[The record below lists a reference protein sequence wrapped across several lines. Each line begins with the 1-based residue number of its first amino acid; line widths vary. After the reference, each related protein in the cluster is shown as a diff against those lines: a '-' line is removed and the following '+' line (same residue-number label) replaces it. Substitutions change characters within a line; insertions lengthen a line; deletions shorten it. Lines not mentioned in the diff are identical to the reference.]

1 MRQVRAAVAETPGAR
16 FTLWD
21 ADLEDPRPREVLV
34 RMAAAGICHTDLRMR
49 DTWPRRLTPMV
60 FGHEGAGR
68 VEAVGTEVTGLAP
81 GDQVCLTFASC
92 GTCEQCAAGHPAY
105 CHAAQTLNLSGGRAD
120 GTTALSVD
128 GTPLHAG
135 FFGQSSFATHAVVH
149 ERGVVKVP
157 ADLPAT
163 VAAPL
168 GCCGQTGAGTVLN
181 RLRPERGSSLVV
193 LGAGGVGLS
202 ALMAAVAV
210 GCDPVVAVDP
220 VPSRRALAA
229 ELGAKAALAPGDGL
243 VATLRDLTGGGAH
256 HVIDT
261 TGRPETARRAV
272 GALRPRGELAL
283 LGIGGEVTFD
293 VMGLLAKG
301 VRVHGVIEGDS
312 APDHFIPELI
322 GLHRRGL
329 FPLDRLVTT
338 FPFED
343 IGEAVAAMRDGS
355 VVKPVLTFA
364 RPDAPAPCTAK

>member
-1 MRQVRAAVAETPGAR
+1 MRRVRAAVAEAPGAP
-16 FTLWD
+16 FTVRD
-21 ADLEDPRPREVLV
+21 AEIQDPRPYEVLV
-34 RMAAAGICHTDLRMR
+34 RMSAVGVCHTDLTMR

-68 VEAVGTEVTGLAP
+68 VEAVGAEVTGLAP

-92 GTCEQCAAGHPAY
+92 GGCEQCAAGHPAY
-105 CHAAQTLNLSGGRAD
+105 CHTARARNLSGGRDD
-120 GTTALSVD
+120 GTTPLSLD

-157 ADLPAT
+157 AGLPPA

-168 GCCGQTGAGTVLN
+168 GCGGQTGAGTVLN
-181 RLRPERGSSLVV
+181 RLRPGPGSSLVV

-202 ALMAAVAV
+202 ALMAAVAA

-220 VPSRRALAA
+220 VASRRELAV

-243 VATLRDLTGGGAH
+243 VAALRDLTGGGAH
-256 HVIDT
+256 HVVET
-261 TGRPETARRAV
+261 TGRPEMARRAV
-272 GALRPRGELAL
+272 GALRPRGALAL
-283 LGIGGEVTFD
+283 LGLGGEVTFD
-293 VMGLLAKG
+293 VMDLLAKG

-312 APDHFIPELI
+312 DPGRFIPELV
-322 GLHRRGL
+322 GLYDRGL
-329 FPLDRLVTT
+329 FPIDRLVTT

-343 IGEAVAAMRDGS
+343 IEAAVAAMRDGS
-355 VVKPVLTFA
+355 VVKSVLTF
-364 RPDAPAPCTAK
+364 T

>member
-1 MRQVRAAVAETPGAR
+1 MRRVRAAVTEAPGAP
-16 FTLWD
+16 FTVRD
-21 ADLEDPRPREVLV
+21 VSLEDPRPYEVLV
-34 RMAAAGICHTDLRMR
+34 RMTAAGICHTDLAMR

-68 VEAVGTEVTGLAP
+68 VEAVGARVSGLAP
-81 GDQVCLTFASC
+81 GDHVCLTFASC
-92 GTCEQCAAGHPAY
+92 GACEQCAAGHPAY
-105 CHAAQTLNLSGGRAD
+105 CHAARARNFSGGRDD
-120 GTTALSVD
+120 GTTALSLD
-128 GTPLHAG
+128 GAPLYAG

-157 ADLPAT
+157 ADLPAA

-168 GCCGQTGAGTVLN
+168 GCSGQTGAGTVLN
-181 RLRPERGSSLVV
+181 RLRPQPGSSLVV

-220 VPSRRALAA
+220 VASRRALATG
-229 ELGAKAALAPGDGL
+229 LGAKAALAPGDDL
-243 VATLRDLTGGGAH
+243 VAALRDLTGGGAH
-256 HVIDT
+256 HVVET
-261 TGRPETARRAV
+261 TGRPEMARRGV

-283 LGIGGEVTFD
+283 VGIGGEVTFD

-312 APDHFIPELI
+312 DPGRFLPELI
-322 GLHRRGL
+322 GLHGRGL

-343 IGEAVAAMRDGS
+343 IGAAVTAMGDGT

-364 RPDAPAPCTAK
+364 

>member
-1 MRQVRAAVAETPGAR
+1 MRRVRAMVVEAPGAP
-16 FTLWD
+16 FTIRD

-34 RMAAAGICHTDLRMR
+34 RMSAVGVCHTDVGMR
-49 DTWPRRLTPMV
+49 DTWPPQLTPMV

-68 VEAVGTEVTGLAP
+68 VEAVGAEVTGVAP
-81 GDQVCLTFASC
+81 GDHVCLTFASC
-92 GTCEQCAAGHPAY
+92 GVCAQCAADHPAY
-105 CHAAQTLNLSGGRAD
+105 CRSARTLNLSGARED
-120 GTTALSVD
+120 GTSPLSLD

-157 ADLPAT
+157 SDLPAA

-168 GCCGQTGAGTVLN
+168 GCGGQTGAGTVLN
-181 RLRPERGSSLVV
+181 RLRPVPGSSLVV

-220 VPSRRALAA
+220 VASRRTLAI
-229 ELGAKAALAPGDGL
+229 ELGATAALPPGDGL
-243 VATLRDLTGGGAH
+243 VAALRDLTGGGPH
-256 HVIDT
+256 HVVET
-261 TGRPETARRAV
+261 TGRPEMVRRAV
-272 GALRPRGELAL
+272 GALRPLGELAL
-283 LGIGGEVTFD
+283 LGLGGEVTFD

-301 VRVHGVIEGDS
+301 VRIHGVIEGDS
-312 APDHFIPELI
+312 DPGRFIPELI
-322 GLHRRGL
+322 GLYERGL

-343 IGEAVAAMRDGS
+343 IGAAVAAMRDGS
-355 VVKPVLTFA
+355 AVKPVLTFA
-364 RPDAPAPCTAK
+364 